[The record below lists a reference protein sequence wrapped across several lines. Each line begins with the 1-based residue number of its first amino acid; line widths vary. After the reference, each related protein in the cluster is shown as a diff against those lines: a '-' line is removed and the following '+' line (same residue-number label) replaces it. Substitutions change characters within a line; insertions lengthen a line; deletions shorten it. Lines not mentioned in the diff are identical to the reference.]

1 MSYPFAIKELGVGT
15 HQERRIFSEEGVIK
29 CIRLIIV
36 PICLLFWYAVYKCC
50 QLLYHWMF
58 T

>member
-1 MSYPFAIKELGVGT
+1 
-15 HQERRIFSEEGVIK
+15 
-29 CIRLIIV
+29 LIIV